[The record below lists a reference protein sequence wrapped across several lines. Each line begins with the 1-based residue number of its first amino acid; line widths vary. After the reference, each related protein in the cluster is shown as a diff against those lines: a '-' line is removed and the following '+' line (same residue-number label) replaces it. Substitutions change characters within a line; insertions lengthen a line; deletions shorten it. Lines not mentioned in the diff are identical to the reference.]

1 MALELIDS
9 RRAAREAAA
18 AAARGAVAGTHREA
32 LSYGRPLRTPGG
44 SPRQYGRGIVDC
56 LTAEAGS
63 PYGARGG
70 PAWRSAALVAR
81 PEAQVRPSL
90 RRFVPG
96 ATAERSSLVLYP

>member
-1 MALELIDS
+1 MPPK
-9 RRAAREAAA
+9 RRAPAKAKAKAAA
-18 AAARGAVAGTHREA
+18 TQPADGLSVGGAAV
-32 LSYGRPLRTPGG
+32 
-44 SPRQYGRGIVDC
+44 V
-56 LTAEAGS
+56 AEAGS
-63 PYGARGG
+63 PYGARCG